1 MKKLFPLILSV
12 TGWFALIAQ
21 YVLHLQNNQ
30 ASLAETNARFF
41 TFFTIL
47 TNLVVAIYFTVLLR
61 PNPPALISAPGM
73 LTAITS
79 YITMVGLL
87 YQLLL
92 RHIWQPQG
100 LQWLVNEL
108 LHSVI
113 PLAVLIY
120 WYYNE
125 RSHPHYRQIGGWLIY
140 PFLYLIVIL
149 IRGHNSQWYPYPF
162 VDVTVLGLSRVL
174 VNAAWLFAAYIL
186 IAILF
191 IFIRSRTKTP

>member
-30 ASLAETNARFF
+30 ASLAETTARFF

-47 TNLVVAIYFTVLLR
+47 TNLLVAIYFTALLR
-61 PNPPALISAPGM
+61 PKPPKLISAPGT

-79 YITMVGLL
+79 YITMVGLI

-120 WYYNE
+120 WYFNE
-125 RSHPHYRQIGGWLIY
+125 RTYPRYQQIGGWLIY

-149 IRGHNSQWYPYPF
+149 IRGHYSQWYPYPF

-174 VNAAWLFAAYIL
+174 INAAWLFASYIL

-191 IFIRSRTKTP
+191 IFIRSRTKTT

>member
-21 YVLHLQNNQ
+21 YVLHIQNGTV
-30 ASLAETNARFF
+30 SLAETNARFF
-41 TFFTIL
+41 TYFTIL
-47 TNLVVAIYFTVLLR
+47 TNLMVAIYFTLLLR
-61 PNPPALISAPGM
+61 PEPPKLIATRGI

-79 YITMVGLL
+79 YITMVGLS

-108 LHSVI
+108 LHTVI
-113 PLAVLIY
+113 PLAVIIY
-120 WYYNE
+120 WFYNE
-125 RSHPHYRQIGGWLIY
+125 RTHPRFRQIGGWLIF

-149 IRGHNSQWYPYPF
+149 IRGHYSQWYPYPF
-162 VDVTVLGLSRVL
+162 IDVTVLGLSKVL
-174 VNAAWLFAAYIL
+174 TNAIWLFAAFIL
-186 IAILF
+186 ISGVF
-191 IFIRSRTKTP
+191 IFIRQRTKTK

>member
-21 YVLHLQNNQ
+21 YVLHIQNGTV
-30 ASLAETNARFF
+30 SLAETNVRFF
-41 TFFTIL
+41 TYFTIL
-47 TNLVVAIYFTVLLR
+47 TNLIVAIYFTLLLR
-61 PNPPALISAPGM
+61 PNPSKQSSPPGM

-120 WYYNE
+120 WVYNE
-125 RSHPHYRQIGGWLIY
+125 RTRPHYRQIAGWLIY
-140 PFLYLIVIL
+140 PFVYLIVIL
-149 IRGHNSQWYPYPF
+149 IRGHYSQWYPYPF

-174 VNAAWLFAAYIL
+174 VNAAWLFASYIL